1 MLEKDKERG
10 FEIKEEEEEGVFD
23 DDDDD
28 DDDIEVE
35 DVCEEEG
42 EEEDERGEGG
52 EGIFRKRVGAGPKT
66 LSSHFVLT
74 IRDVDVTASG
84 VGLPGQKK
92 ITLSR
97 AQATASKKFVR
108 DITSCASLS

>member
-10 FEIKEEEEEGVFD
+10 FEINEEEEEEGVD
-23 DDDDD
+23 DDDNDD

-35 DVCEEEG
+35 DVCEEE
-42 EEEDERGEGG
+42 ERGG
-52 EGIFRKRVGAGPKT
+52 GIFRRRVGAEPKT
-66 LSSHFVLT
+66 LSSHFDLA
-74 IRDVDVTASG
+74 ILDVDVTASG

>member
-10 FEIKEEEEEGVFD
+10 FEINEEEEEGVDDDDND

-28 DDDIEVE
+28 DDVE
-35 DVCEEEG
+35 DVCEEE
-42 EEEDERGEGG
+42 EEERGG
-52 EGIFRKRVGAGPKT
+52 GIFRRRVGAEPKT
-66 LSSHFVLT
+66 LSSHFDLD
-74 IRDVDVTASG
+74 ILDVDVTASG